1 MGSAITPQGDMP
13 KHRVPHSPLEG
24 RTMSSP
30 NTISPDK
37 LNRLIGLPH
46 CPRLVDVRLEDDF
59 VADPVLIP
67 GSVRRS
73 WQDVETWA
81 RDVGDDAVVIC
92 QRGAKV
98 SHGIAGWLRHHGV
111 DANVLEGGMEAWR
124 AAGYPAVRGDR
135 LPPRD
140 GNGRTVWVTRSRPKI
155 DRIAC
160 PWLVRRFIDPDAVF
174 LFVAPSEV
182 RAVGER
188 FGAAP
193 FDIEDTFWS
202 HRGESCTFD
211 TMVHEFGLNFDPM
224 LRLASIVRAADTAKL
239 ESVPEASGLLAVS
252 LGLSRMFVNDLE
264 QLDAGMLVYDALYR
278 WCRDATDETHNWP
291 TGKVRV

>member
-1 MGSAITPQGDMP
+1 
-13 KHRVPHSPLEG
+13 
-24 RTMSSP
+24 
-30 NTISPDK
+30 
-37 LNRLIGLPH
+37 
-46 CPRLVDVRLEDDF
+46 
-59 VADPVLIP
+59 
-67 GSVRRS
+67 
-73 WQDVETWA
+73 
-81 RDVGDDAVVIC
+81 
-92 QRGAKV
+92 
-98 SHGIAGWLRHHGV
+98 
-111 DANVLEGGMEAWR
+111 MEAWR
-124 AAGYPAVRGDR
+124 GAGFPTIRSER

-140 GNGRTVWVTRSRPKI
+140 SAGRTVWVTRSRPKI

-160 PWLVRRFIDPDAVF
+160 PWLIRRFVDPDAVF

-182 RAVGER
+182 MAVGER

-211 TMVHEFGLNFDPM
+211 TMVEEFGLTFEPM
-224 LRLASIVRAADTAKL
+224 LRLAAIVRAADTAKL

-252 LGLSRMFVNDLE
+252 LGLSRMHANDVE

-291 TGKVRV
+291 VNKPRV